1 MNRKTILIF
10 ILFTLLCSTS
20 YGSLKKISFTDGLNT
35 LNLEY
40 TISISSSEA
49 IIEFY
54 IPTILDYY
62 HWNRYNKF
70 RFDKDVFNLILK
82 CGLYNTDKNINII
95 VRSKFFPLNNK
106 ILYSNKYNFQ
116 HQKNIP

>member
-1 MNRKTILIF
+1 MNKKIIFTF
-10 ILFTLLCSTS
+10 ILFTLLSFRS
-20 YGSLKKISFTDGLNT
+20 YSSLNKISFTDGIKT
-35 LNLEY
+35 INLEY
-40 TISISSSEA
+40 TISIGQSEA

-54 IPTILDYY
+54 IPNILEYY

-82 CGLYNTDKNINII
+82 YSLYNTGKNIDII
-95 VRSKFFPLNNK
+95 VRSKFFPLDNK
-106 ILYSNKYNFQ
+106 ILYSKKYNFQ

>member
-1 MNRKTILIF
+1 MNKKIIF
-10 ILFTLLCSTS
+10 TFMLFTLICSTS
-20 YGSLKKISFTDGLNT
+20 YGSLNKISFTDGLNT

-40 TISISSSEA
+40 TINIGPSEA

-82 CGLYNTDKNINII
+82 CGLYNTDKNIDII

-106 ILYSNKYNFQ
+106 ILYSKKYNFE

>member
-1 MNRKTILIF
+1 MNKKIIF
-10 ILFTLLCSTS
+10 TFMLFTLLCSTS
-20 YGSLKKISFTDGLNT
+20 YSSLNKISFTDGIRT

-40 TISISSSEA
+40 TISIGPSEA

-62 HWNRYNKF
+62 HWKKYNKF

-82 CGLYNTDKNINII
+82 YALYNTEKNIDII
-95 VRSKFFPLNNK
+95 VRSKFFPLDNK
-106 ILYSNKYNFQ
+106 ILYSKKYNFQ